1 MSNMWIHAALA
12 IAQAPREGEEL
23 SSEQGEVTSQ
33 QGATATTASDDQS
46 QAAPPQKNPWW
57 LMPSFFA
64 ILIIIYFFMLRGPRK
79 KQQEHSKMIAALKK
93 NDRVRTIGGILGTVI
108 DVRGDDI
115 TLKIDESNN
124 TKIHVVPGAIATV
137 LSDENK

>member
-12 IAQAPREGEEL
+12 IAQTPKEGDEL

-33 QGATATTASDDQS
+33 QGTTATTAADDQS
-46 QAAPPQKNPWW
+46 QAAPPPKNPW
-57 LMPSFFA
+57 LQMAPLFV
-64 ILIIIYFFMLRGPRK
+64 ILIIIYFIMLRGPRK
-79 KQQEHSKMIAALKK
+79 KQQEHSKMIASLKR

-108 DVRGDDI
+108 DIRGDDI